1 MKGDLNM
8 YALGSTSDIGLSPD
22 RSGKVRDVFDLGDRL
37 LIVSTDRISAYDV
50 ILPTRLPG
58 KGILLT
64 QITLGWYEHFG
75 RGLRTHFVTSDV
87 AKYPAPFTGRGEL
100 AGRSML
106 VAKADRFDVECVVR
120 GYLSGSG
127 WKEYTRNG
135 SVCGVRLPAGL
146 KESAELSEP
155 IFTPATKAD
164 AGHDENISF
173 EEMCRIVPRAQ
184 AERLRD
190 MSIDLYRRGRDY
202 ARERGIIL
210 ADTKF
215 EFGRVHGEITLID
228 EMLTPDSSRFW
239 PADRYAAGRP
249 QESFDKQFVRDYLDA
264 SGWDHS
270 PPGPHLPD
278 DVVQRTIARY
288 REAHD
293 RLFPGREP
301 ERYL

>member
-1 MKGDLNM
+1 MM
-8 YALGSTSDIGLSPD
+8 QALVSTSDLGLVPD
-22 RSGKVRDVFDLGDRL
+22 RRGKVRDVFDLGDRL

-50 ILPTRLPG
+50 ILPTSLPG

-75 RGLRTHFVTSDV
+75 AELRTHFISADV
-87 AKYPAPFTGRGEL
+87 DAYPAPFKGRREL

-106 VAKADRFDVECVVR
+106 VRKADRYDVECVVR

-127 WKEYTRNG
+127 WKEYRQG
-135 SVCGVRLPAGL
+135 GAVCGVKLPAGL
-146 KESAELSEP
+146 VESAELPEP

-164 AGHDENISF
+164 EGHDENISF
-173 EEMCRIVPRAQ
+173 ERMCGIVPE
-184 AERLRD
+184 AEAKQLRD
-190 MSIDLYRRGRDY
+190 LSVDLYRRGRDY

-215 EFGRVHGEITLID
+215 EFGKIDGKITLID

-239 PADRYAAGRP
+239 PADSYAPGRA
-249 QESFDKQFVRDYLDA
+249 QESFDKQFVRDYLDS
-264 SGWDHS
+264 SGWDHT
-270 PPGPHLPD
+270 PPGPELPAE
-278 DVVQRTIARY
+278 VVKKTIARY

-293 RLFPGREP
+293 RLFPGRNM